1 MAEKQSNVVL
11 NFKMNGQVQYATT
24 LKQMNMVMQT
34 AAKEY
39 TSHVTA
45 MGKDASA
52 TEKLVA
58 EKKKLETQLG
68 ASAQKVAMLGD
79 EFEAMQN
86 DTTATADDLQ
96 KLYNQLLGAETAHS
110 KLENSM
116 KRVSDG
122 LTDEAQGARDA
133 KEVLSG
139 LAKESK
145 TLEAEQKTLTSAFK
159 LQNAELDDNATEA
172 DKTVLAQ
179 KQLASQMELTE
190 RTVKN
195 LEQQLEQT
203 KKVYG
208 DNSREVMQMET
219 KLNNAKSTVNDFKK
233 SLSSVDESSDGLNNL
248 GKKMD
253 LNNLMEASEM
263 LAGISEKLIEI
274 GKAAIESGL
283 MFGDSQTNLQAN
295 LGLTSKEAEKLNG
308 VVLEVFKNGVV
319 GSIDEAMQAV
329 MLVKQSFVDLNDIE
343 LERLT
348 NKISTIAKRTGTDV
362 QGNVIAASRL
372 MNEFGISGEEAM
384 DLISSGFQNGLNKS
398 GDFLEAVDEFSP
410 HFQTAGYTAN
420 EMLQIIQ
427 NGMENGALN
436 ATLAGDA
443 IKELQIKLGDG
454 SYEKIIKGY
463 SKETQNM
470 FKEWQKGKSTTSD
483 VATAISNDLNKM
495 SPNEQ
500 QKALSELA
508 SQFEDLGIDGAAA
521 LFSIGDAFKSVN
533 GAADEMSQKSPSEK
547 LQSSLREL
555 SNNLIPLGQTLT
567 DMAIDILPKVI
578 VAVESLGEWFNKLPE
593 PMQTFVTAFGVII
606 GILTVVA
613 PLILGVAAAVMAL
626 NIPLLPMIAII
637 LGVAAVIAG
646 IIVVIKNWG
655 DIVEWL
661 KEKWAQFSDWIG
673 GLLTGI
679 GEWFSTKFQ
688 EISDKTKE
696 IFTGIGD
703 WFKEWGPTILA
714 ILTGPIGLA
723 VKFVI
728 DNWDKIK
735 SKTTE
740 IFGQVKTFISD
751 TYTAIKDKIVETVTS
766 AKDKVVD
773 TATNIKE
780 NIIEKFGLL
789 KDKVIDTF
797 VKIRDAIIDPIEKA
811 RDTVKTAIDKI
822 KGFFDFEWSL
832 PTLKMPHFSISGS
845 FSLDPPSVPS
855 FGIDWYANGGIM
867 TRPTA
872 FGVNGSNMMIG
883 GEAGPEAIL
892 PLNEEN
898 LSKIGKAIASTMK
911 GQSGHTFQIYTQDPV
926 EKVVRRELE
935 RMAYRS

>member
-1 MAEKQSNVVL
+1 MGEKQSNVVL

-34 AAKEY
+34 AAKQY
-39 TSHVTA
+39 TSQITA

-96 KLYNQLLGAETAHS
+96 KLYNQLLSAETAHS

-133 KEVLSG
+133 KEVLNG

-159 LQNAELDDNATEA
+159 LQNAELGDNATEA
-172 DKTVLAQ
+172 EKTVLAQ

-190 RTVKN
+190 RTVKT

-219 KLNNAKSTVNDFKK
+219 KLNNTKSTVNDFKK
-233 SLSSVDESSDGLNNL
+233 SLSGIDDSSDGLNNL

-253 LNNLMEASEM
+253 LNNLMEATEM

-274 GKAAIESGL
+274 GKAALESGL
-283 MFGDSQTNLQAN
+283 TFGDSQTNLQAN
-295 LGLTSKEAEKLNG
+295 LGLTAKEAEKLNG
-308 VVLEVFKNGVV
+308 VVEEIFKNGVV
-319 GSIDEAMQAV
+319 GSVEEASQAV
-329 MLVKQSFVDLNDIE
+329 MLVKQSFGDLDNVE
-343 LERLT
+343 LSNLT
-348 NKISTIAKRTGTDV
+348 DKITTIAKRTGTDV
-362 QGNVIAASRL
+362 QENVNAASRM
-372 MNEFGISGEEAM
+372 MNEFGISGDEAM
-384 DLISSGFQNGLNKS
+384 DLIATGFTNGLNKS
-398 GDFLEAVDEFSP
+398 GDFLDALNEYSP
-410 HFQTAGYTAN
+410 HFEAAGFSAN
-420 EMLQIIQ
+420 EMLQIID
-427 NGMENGALN
+427 NGMKNGALN
-436 ATLAGDA
+436 TDIAADA
-443 IKELQIKLGDG
+443 IKELQIRMGDG
-454 SYEKIIKGY
+454 SMEKVIGNY
-463 SKETQNM
+463 STGTQDM
-470 FKEWQKGKSTTSD
+470 FKKWQDGKATVAD
-483 VATAISNDLNKM
+483 VAQSISGDLNKM
-495 SPNEQ
+495 TPTEQ
-500 QKALSELA
+500 QAALSEL
-508 SQFEDLGIDGAAA
+508 STQFEDLGVDGAAA
-521 LFSIGDAFKSVN
+521 LFNVGDAFTDVN
-533 GAADEMSQKSPSEK
+533 GKADEMAEKSPGEK
-547 LQSSLREL
+547 WEASLREL
-555 SNNLIPLGQTLT
+555 QSALQPIGQNLIDMLTPVLDGLGK
-567 DMAIDILPKVI
+567 M
-578 VAVESLGEWFNKLPE
+578 GEWFSKLSGPI
-593 PMQTFVTAFGVII
+593 QTFITAFGGIIAVVGILSPIIAVVVGAFMFFGSALLPII
-606 GILTVVA
+606 GI
-613 PLILGVAAAVMAL
+613 
-626 NIPLLPMIAII
+626 II
-637 LGVAAVIAG
+637 GVAAVIAG

-696 IFTGIGD
+696 IFSGIGD

-751 TYTAIKDKIVETVTS
+751 TWTAIKDKIVETITS
-766 AKDKVVD
+766 AKDKAVD
-773 TATNIKE
+773 AVTNIKE
-780 NIIEKFGLL
+780 NAVEKFGLL

-797 VKIRDAIIDPIEKA
+797 GKIRDAIINPIEKA
-811 RDTVKTAIDKI
+811 RDAVRTAIDKI

-855 FGIDWYANGGIM
+855 FGIDWYARGGIM
-867 TRPTA
+867 MRPTA
-872 FGVNGSNMMIG
+872 FGMNGSNMMVG

>member
-1 MAEKQSNVVL
+1 MGEKQSNVVL

-34 AAKEY
+34 AAKQY
-39 TSHVTA
+39 TSQITA

-68 ASAQKVAMLGD
+68 ASAQKVSMLGD

-96 KLYNQLLGAETAHS
+96 KLYNQLLSAETAHS

-122 LTDEAQGARDA
+122 LTEEAQGARDA

-145 TLEAEQKTLTSAFK
+145 NLEAEQKTLTSAFK
-159 LQNAELDDNATEA
+159 LQNAELGDNATESE
-172 DKTVLAQ
+172 KTVLAQ

-190 RTVKN
+190 RTVKT

-233 SLSSVDESSDGLNNL
+233 SLSGIDESSDGLNNL

-253 LNNLMEASEM
+253 LNNLMEATEM
-263 LAGISEKLIEI
+263 LAGISDKLIEI
-274 GKAAIESGL
+274 GKAALESGL
-283 MFGDSQTNLQAN
+283 TFGDSQTNLQAN
-295 LGLTSKEAEKLNG
+295 LGLTAKEAEKLNG
-308 VVLEVFKNGVV
+308 VVEEIFINGVV
-319 GSIDEAMQAV
+319 GSVEEASQAV
-329 MLVKQSFVDLNDIE
+329 MLVKQSFGDLDNVE
-343 LERLT
+343 LTKLT
-348 NKISTIAKRTGTDV
+348 DQITTIAKRAGTDV
-362 QGNVIAASRL
+362 QANVSAASRI
-372 MNEFGISGEEAM
+372 MNEFGVSGEEAL
-384 DLISSGFQNGLNKS
+384 DLIAAGYQNGLNTS
-398 GDFLEAVDEFSP
+398 GDFLDTLNEYSP
-410 HFQTAGYTAN
+410 HFQAAGYSAN
-420 EMLQIIQ
+420 EMLQIIK
-427 NGMENGALN
+427 NGMENGAMN
-436 ATLAGDA
+436 TDKAADA
-443 IKELQIKLGDG
+443 VKELQIRMGDG
-454 SYEKIIKGY
+454 SMEKVIENY
-463 SKETQNM
+463 SKETQSL
-470 FKEWQKGKSTTSD
+470 FTDWQNGKATVSD
-483 VATAISNDLNKM
+483 VASSISGDLNKM
-495 SPNEQ
+495 TPTEQ
-500 QKALSELA
+500 QAALSELS
-508 SQFEDLGIDGAAA
+508 SQFEDLGVDGAAA
-521 LFSIGDAFKSVN
+521 LFNVGDAFTDVTGK
-533 GAADEMSQKSPSEK
+533 ADEMSQHSPGEK
-547 LQSSLREL
+547 WQGALNDL
-555 SNNLIPLGQTLT
+555 STTLIPIGKNLLDSFTP
-567 DMAIDILPKVI
+567 ILEMFTK
-578 VAVESLGEWFNKLPE
+578 LGEWFSKLSGPI
-593 PMQTFVTAFGVII
+593 QTFITSFGGIIAVVGILSPIIAAVVGAFMFFGSALLPII
-606 GILTVVA
+606 GI
-613 PLILGVAAAVMAL
+613 
-626 NIPLLPMIAII
+626 II
-637 LGVAAVIAG
+637 GVAAVIAG

-655 DIVEWL
+655 DIVDWL
-661 KEKWAQFSDWIG
+661 KEKWAQFSEWIG

-766 AKDKVVD
+766 AKDKAVD

-811 RDTVKTAIDKI
+811 RDAVKTAIDKI
-822 KGFFDFEWSL
+822 KGFFNFEWSL

-872 FGVNGSNMMIG
+872 FGMNGSNMMVG